1 MSRALDSAAHS
12 PPQRPATPRR
22 RVLVPLTVAQLMVVL
37 ASTIVI
43 VTLPSLQA
51 DLGIAD
57 ADRQWVLTA
66 YALAFG
72 GLLLV
77 GGRVAELLG
86 RRNALVLGVIG
97 FALAS
102 VLGGLATTAATL
114 FAARAGQ
121 GVFGALL
128 APAAFA
134 LLSALFAD
142 VRDRGRAFAVHAALV
157 GIGGVLGLML
167 GGALTQFLGWRWTF
181 FVNVPLAAVA
191 LIAVALTRL
200 PAVSSGAAPRIDLPG
215 AVAWAVGLFALVG
228 GVTRAGSHGWTD
240 AGVLASLLAAAMLLA
255 AFARRQVRTPG
266 GLLPPRVVLD
276 RNRAGA
282 VLVVALA
289 AAALF
294 GVFLMMTFYLQ
305 SVKGYQ
311 PVLAGLAFL
320 PMSVGVI
327 IGSTQVASWTLARL
341 SPRAVMVPGLLA
353 AAMAMLM
360 FTQLEADSSYMGL
373 LLPAQLALGMGMG
386 TVFMVAV
393 HMATSGVRS
402 GHTGVA
408 SALVT
413 SSQQIGGALGVALL
427 GTVAVSSTAGRFG
440 GSDSLLTASPEAT
453 VGGFATAAWWGLGA
467 VLLAVAAASALVS
480 NRAPQPYVAGGSAV
494 AATGHGRPVH
504 LGDDDTSSVALAH

>member
-1 MSRALDSAAHS
+1 MSPALDSAAPS

-22 RVLVPLTVAQLMVVL
+22 RLLVPLTMAQLMVVL

-43 VTLPSLQA
+43 VTLPALQA

-86 RRNALVLGVIG
+86 RRNALVLGLVG
-97 FALAS
+97 FASAS

-121 GVFGALL
+121 GAFGALV

-134 LLSALFAD
+134 LLSSLFAD

-157 GIGGVLGLML
+157 GIGGVLGLVL

-181 FVNVPLAAVA
+181 FVQVPLAAAA
-191 LIAVALTRL
+191 LLAVAVTRL
-200 PAVSSGAAPRIDLPG
+200 PAVSAAASPRVDLPG
-215 AVAWAVGLFALVG
+215 AAAWAAGLVALVG

-240 AGVLASLLAAAMLLA
+240 QGVLAALLVAALLLA
-255 AFARRQVRTPG
+255 AFARRQARTPG
-266 GLLPPRVVLD
+266 GLLPPRLVLD

-282 VLVVALA
+282 VLVVSLA

-294 GVFLMMTFYLQ
+294 GVFLMLTLYLQ

-320 PMSVGVI
+320 PMSIGMI

-353 AAMAMLM
+353 AATAMLM
-360 FTQLEADSSYMGL
+360 FTQLEPASSYMGL
-373 LLPAQLALGMGMG
+373 LLPAQLALGIGMG

-408 SALVT
+408 SGLVT
-413 SSQQIGGALGVALL
+413 SAQQIGGALGVALL
-427 GTVAVSSTAGRFG
+427 GTVAVSTTAGSVG
-440 GSDSLLTASPEAT
+440 GSASLATAAPVA
-453 VGGFATAAWWGLGA
+453 VVAGFAAAAWWGLGA
-467 VLLAVAAASALVS
+467 VLLAA
-480 NRAPQPYVAGGSAV
+480 
-494 AATGHGRPVH
+494 
-504 LGDDDTSSVALAH
+504 